1 MQVLQN
7 KLLKRLF
14 KWVAIPLALAFA
26 WFQWN
31 YPTCTFRYRLTAEVL
46 TPEGIKTGSSV
57 IEVSYSSTHPLPNP
71 GRWRADT
78 VTGEAVYVDLGHGKN
93 LFILLGSDKWER
105 KPSRT
110 PGRVGGI
117 DGIEGGDD
125 QNIERQLGEGSLN
138 VLWLPI
144 EVYKLGRLPG
154 QEREMARRV
163 DALRSKPPV
172 EVPILNLPLLGSFA
186 DLQKPESFDAVLPK
200 DIGDVLGEGYVLQRV
215 SIQIVETTLSN
226 DIKLSIGWLERF
238 LDRRLK
244 KCSSDQQDGN
254 SACEISGLQ
263 FKTENAPTDYIEY

>member
-7 KLLKRLF
+7 KWLNRLF

-57 IEVSYSSTHPLPNP
+57 IEVSYGSTHPLPNP

-117 DGIEGGDD
+117 DGIEGGND

-172 EVPILNLPLLGSFA
+172 EVPLLNLPLLGSFV
-186 DLQKPESFDAVLPK
+186 DLQKPESFNAVLPN
-200 DIGDVLGEGYVLQRV
+200 DISKVLGAGFALQSVTMEIVNERSITQIHSVLPWMKFLQYGLREPPDR
-215 SIQIVETTLSN
+215 QIP
-226 DIKLSIGWLERF
+226 DMRASIGQRYF
-238 LDRRLK
+238 
-244 KCSSDQQDGN
+244 
-254 SACEISGLQ
+254 IGLGY
-263 FKTENAPTDYIEY
+263 DLVGL